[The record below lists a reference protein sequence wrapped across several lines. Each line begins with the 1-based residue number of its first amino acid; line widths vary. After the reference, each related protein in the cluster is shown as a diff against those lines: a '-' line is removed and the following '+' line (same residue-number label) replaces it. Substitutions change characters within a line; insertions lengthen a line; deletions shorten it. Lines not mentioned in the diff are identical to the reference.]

1 VQAVQGLYRLIRYGP
16 YFFEATADEL
26 HMNQR
31 THATGLRAFG
41 KEELKTSEQVAEF
54 MKKEFPG
61 RDSKI
66 FEYPNSVLVVLTVG

>member
-1 VQAVQGLYRLIRYGP
+1 
-16 YFFEATADEL
+16 
-26 HMNQR
+26 MNQR